1 MIKVEV
7 IEDFRYKDFDKIE
20 SLERGTS
27 KNQKDYLFKS
37 DTFVCTK
44 EMSDY
49 LLGDNPI
56 KRAVVKVVEVIPE
69 KKEAVKEETIS
80 EELERKVKEQE
91 EKIAETLP
99 KPKKRKSKK

>member
-20 SLERGTS
+20 GLERGTS
-27 KNQKDYLFKS
+27 KNAKDYLYIS

-56 KRAVVKVVEVIPE
+56 NRAVVKVVEVIPE
-69 KKEAVKEETIS
+69 KKEVKVEETIS

-99 KPKKRKSKK
+99 KPKKKKSKK

>member
-20 SLERGTS
+20 GLERGTS
-27 KNQKDYLFKS
+27 KNAKDYLYIS

-56 KRAVVKVVEVIPE
+56 KRAVVKVIEVIPE
-69 KKEAVKEETIS
+69 KKEAIKEEPA
-80 EELERKVKEQE
+80 EEVVLKA
-91 EKIAETLP
+91 EKPLP
-99 KPKKRKSKK
+99 KASKKKAKNK

>member
-20 SLERGTS
+20 DLERGTS
-27 KNQKDYLFKS
+27 KNAKDYLYIT

-69 KKEAVKEETIS
+69 KKEAVKEETIN

-91 EKIAETLP
+91 EKITEVLP
-99 KPKKRKSKK
+99 KPKKKKSKK